1 MVLLCLFGTLV
12 CFTCVAS
19 NSIVKRQTF
28 ALKSAKSFDLTFT
41 ILTDMT
47 NEEKK
52 K

>member
-1 MVLLCLFGTLV
+1 MVRLFVLLAWQVT
-12 CFTCVAS
+12 AS
-19 NSIVKRQTF
+19 SNVKQ
-28 ALKSAKSFDLTFT
+28 SAKSFDLTFT